1 MRTALRRP
9 LNSPQA
15 QPLKGEQPM
24 NTNTAS
30 EYRNLPLA
38 VLTES
43 VTNPRRIFE
52 DSALKELAESI
63 RSQGVLSPLLVRPL
77 TDQSFEIVAGAR
89 RYRAAQMAEAPTV
102 PVRIVNLTDAEA
114 LEAQLIENLQRRDVH
129 PLEEAQ
135 GFKALLNLEEP
146 KYSIEQIA
154 AKVGKSPAYCAA
166 RVRLTELAAPVVE
179 AFYAE
184 EIGVGHA
191 LLLAKLQPAQQE
203 QALANCFRE
212 EWNGAGAKAKRILLP
227 VRHLQQW
234 IEHNVLLLLKQAPF
248 NKRDPQLVPAAGSCV
263 ECPKRTGHNKL
274 LFADVSGNTDA
285 CTDPNCYA
293 AKLDAHVKAKVAAK
307 PELVQISTAYKQQPE
322 GEKTIPRNKYVEI
335 REEKPDT
342 PEKAKWPEFK
352 TCKYTTEAIVS
363 DGIEKG
369 ELRKVCTEPTCPVHH
384 PKKQMPKADVS
395 FKAEQE
401 KRRREEALANA
412 TGLRVLSAIV
422 EAVPVRLMKRD
433 LLFVVERLAAFLD
446 ERRLAIVLRQTG
458 IGKAKSAAD
467 SPVKMLAAFI
477 RKSEE
482 SVLGR
487 LLVEIVILHSA
498 NSVNDSGKLLK
509 EAANFYK
516 VDVDAITSKVK
527 QEFAAK
533 EKASTA
539 KKAAPKPAA
548 EVEKKPKAA

>member
-1 MRTALRRP
+1 
-9 LNSPQA
+9 
-15 QPLKGEQPM
+15 M
-24 NTNTAS
+24 NTNTAT

-43 VTNPRRIFE
+43 ATNPRRIFE

-63 RSQGVLSPLLVRPL
+63 RIQGVLSPLLVRPL

-89 RYRAAQMAEAPTV
+89 RYRAAQMAQAPTV

-129 PLEEAQ
+129 PMEEAQ
-135 GFKALLNLEEP
+135 GFKVLLNLEDP

-154 AKVGKSPAYCAA
+154 AKVGKTPAYCAQ
-166 RVRLTELAAPVVE
+166 RVRLTELTAPVVE

-212 EWNGAGAKAKRILLP
+212 EWNGAGAKPKRILLP

-248 NKRDPQLVPAAGSCV
+248 NKRDPQLVPTAGSCI
-263 ECPKRTGHNKL
+263 ECPRRTGHNKL
-274 LFADVSGNTDA
+274 LFADVSGNSDA

-293 AKLDAHVKAKVAAK
+293 AKLDAHVKAKIAAK
-307 PELVQISTAYKQQPE
+307 PELVQISTTYKQQPE

-352 TCKYTTEAIVS
+352 ICKYTTEAIVA

-384 PKKQMPKADVS
+384 PKKQMPKADAS
-395 FKAEQE
+395 LKAEQE

-412 TGLRVLSAIV
+412 TGIRVLQSIV
-422 EAVPVRLMKRD
+422 SAVPVRLMKRD
-433 LLFVVERLAAFLD
+433 LLFLAEQLLSLLD
-446 ERRLAIVLRQTG
+446 EKRLELLGRNRSI
-458 IGKAKSAAD
+458 KAREDESVAKL
-467 SPVKMLAAFI
+467 LAGFI
-477 RKSEE
+477 RKSDEG
-482 SVLGR
+482 SIGKFI
-487 LLVEIVILHSA
+487 VEAVILLAARTHT
-498 NSVNDSGKLLK
+498 DGGKTLR
-509 EAANFYK
+509 AAAQVYG
-516 VDVDAITSKVK
+516 VDTDAMAVKVK
-527 QEFAAK
+527 REFAAK
-533 EKASTA
+533 EKMRNAAKT
-539 KKAAPKPAA
+539 KKAA
-548 EVEKKPKAA
+548 